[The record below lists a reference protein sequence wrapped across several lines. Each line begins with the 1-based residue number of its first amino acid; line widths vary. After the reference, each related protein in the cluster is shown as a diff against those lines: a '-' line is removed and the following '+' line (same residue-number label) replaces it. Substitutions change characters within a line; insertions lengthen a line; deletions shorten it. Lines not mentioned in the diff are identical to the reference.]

1 MSHGQL
7 SPAQRVSVGIGYTV
21 IMTMEKKVTM
31 SADVILVVKY
41 FLALF
46 SFAEKVRRRRDGS
59 RRRSRDPNNI
69 RGRGS
74 H

>member
-1 MSHGQL
+1 M
-7 SPAQRVSVGIGYTV
+7 

-59 RRRSRDPNNI
+59 RRRSRHQNNI
-69 RGRGS
+69 RGRGG